1 MCVSVRVCTLTEP
14 TGDEDIVSKINGT
27 LGPVSGTTK
36 VRCETKSHQPPK
48 VPTASLGS
56 NVSIVIALRTLQTAH
71 ESRGSGHAAKCPQLL
86 PTGPMP
92 LTHRPGSCYRSWWHT
107 ERRGD
112 GLLSSFGLC
121 LWSLWYDTGHLDFL
135 ASSGPLSPMELSG
148 LSHRPWQ
155 LGPQPQFS

>member
-1 MCVSVRVCTLTEP
+1 MCVSVRVHTLTEHSAWP
-14 TGDEDIVSKINGT
+14 KGDEDIVSKINRT

-36 VRCETKSHQPPK
+36 VRCETKCHQAPE

-71 ESRGSGHAAKCPQLL
+71 ERRGSGHAAKCPQLL
-86 PTGPMP
+86 PAGPVI

-112 GLLSSFGLC
+112 GLLSCACACGPCGMALGTWTSWLPLDHC
-121 LWSLWYDTGHLDFL
+121 LLWSHQD
-135 ASSGPLSPMELSG
+135 
-148 LSHRPWQ
+148 
-155 LGPQPQFS
+155 